1 MVGEVMVRT
10 FKSKNKSV
18 ELMTSIEG
26 NLVQYDEIDPSEL
39 TISRK
44 NKRNKNNFSIS
55 ITPFRIIAGY
65 YVGFEY
71 TETEINT
78 SKLNEFQMIRF
89 DTWVVYLRIKTT
101 EENEEILHVK
111 LFNRTEEE
119 EGYDEDKYL

>member
-1 MVGEVMVRT
+1 MVRT
-10 FKSKNKSV
+10 FKSKNESV

-65 YVGFEY
+65 YVGLEY

-89 DTWVVYLRIKTT
+89 DTWVVYLLIKTT

>member
-10 FKSKNKSV
+10 FKSKNESV

-65 YVGFEY
+65 YVGLEY

>member
-10 FKSKNKSV
+10 FKSKNESV

-65 YVGFEY
+65 YVGLEY

-89 DTWVVYLRIKTT
+89 DT
-101 EENEEILHVK
+101 
-111 LFNRTEEE
+111 
-119 EGYDEDKYL
+119 

>member
-1 MVGEVMVRT
+1 MVRT
-10 FKSKNKSV
+10 FKSKNGSV

-65 YVGFEY
+65 YVGLEY

>member
-1 MVGEVMVRT
+1 MKEVMVRT
-10 FKSKNKSV
+10 FKSKNESV

-71 TETEINT
+71 TETEIIT

-89 DTWVVYLRIKTT
+89 DTWVVLRIKTT

-111 LFNRTEEE
+111 LFNPTEEE

>member
-1 MVGEVMVRT
+1 MKEVMVRT
-10 FKSKNKSV
+10 FKSKNESV

-65 YVGFEY
+65 YVGLEY

-111 LFNRTEEE
+111 LFNPTEEE

>member
-1 MVGEVMVRT
+1 MVRT
-10 FKSKNKSV
+10 FKSKNESV

-65 YVGFEY
+65 YVGLEY

>member
-1 MVGEVMVRT
+1 MVGEVIVRT
-10 FKSKNKSV
+10 FKSKNESV

-65 YVGFEY
+65 YVGLEY

>member
-1 MVGEVMVRT
+1 MVRT
-10 FKSKNKSV
+10 FKSKNESV

-65 YVGFEY
+65 YVGLEY

-111 LFNRTEEE
+111 LFNPTEEE

>member
-1 MVGEVMVRT
+1 MVGEVMVRV

-18 ELMTSIEG
+18 ELMTFIEG

-65 YVGFEY
+65 YVGLEY

>member
-1 MVGEVMVRT
+1 MVRT
-10 FKSKNKSV
+10 FKSKNESV

>member
-1 MVGEVMVRT
+1 MARI
-10 FKSKNKSV
+10 FKSKNEMIELTTSV
-18 ELMTSIEG
+18 EG
-26 NLVQYDEIDPSEL
+26 NLVQYDEMDLNEL

-71 TETEINT
+71 TEIEINT

-89 DTWVVYLRIKTT
+89 HTWVVCLHIKTT
-101 EENEEILHVK
+101 EENEDMLHVK
-111 LFNRTEEE
+111 LFNPTEEE

>member
-1 MVGEVMVRT
+1 MKEVMVRT
-10 FKSKNKSV
+10 FKSKNESV

-111 LFNRTEEE
+111 LFNPTEEE